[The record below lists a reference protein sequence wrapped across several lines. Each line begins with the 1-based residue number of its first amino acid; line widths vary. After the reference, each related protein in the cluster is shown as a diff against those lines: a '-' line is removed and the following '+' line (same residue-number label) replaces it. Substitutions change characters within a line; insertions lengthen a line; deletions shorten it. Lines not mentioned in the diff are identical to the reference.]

1 MLLEPRAGERA
12 GRDHREGLRLGAVH
26 GGPHQDAADLVVR
39 LEEERKLCAIMGD
52 TTAHSFLG
60 EISNLI
66 EQQAKALSEAEER
79 CAKLVRDV
87 ICTIDW
93 PPTDGDTLID
103 ALQSAIRTGK
113 VS

>member
-1 MLLEPRAGERA
+1 MTS
-12 GRDHREGLRLGAVH
+12 
-26 GGPHQDAADLVVR
+26 PHQDAA
-39 LEEERKLCAIMGD
+39 A
-52 TTAHSFLG
+52 
-60 EISNLI
+60 NLI